1 MKHLFLISFFILIT
15 SNAAGQALVIKSIV
29 GGQVRDKPE
38 PIKRQDFNQD
48 VVKLYI
54 NGLPFAKQPHDYT
67 MIPPFVYN
75 ETVSNLQSFHGE
87 DLNMSF
93 ESYIDG
99 KKNNQEF

>member
-15 SNAAGQALVIKSIV
+15 SNAAGQALAIKSIV
-29 GGQVRDKPE
+29 AGQVRDKAE

-54 NGLPFAKQPHDYT
+54 NGLPFAKQSHDYT

-75 ETVSNLQSFHGE
+75 ETVPNLQSFHGE

>member
-15 SNAAGQALVIKSIV
+15 SNAVGQALTIKSNV
-29 GGQVRDKPE
+29 AGQVSDKAE

-75 ETVSNLQSFHGE
+75 ETVPNLQSFHGE